1 MKSEFPIISNVL
13 RNLFKIDM
21 HWSSLT
27 ILMMHSVKRQ
37 EFEEEYW
44 RLLKVLKLC
53 EYSELSPRK
62 LWHLLWRNSPGGAT
76 VAINC
81 EQTMPTFLWK
91 CQFLVQNPMM
101 YEPKYFILLKKRET
115 LMHLS
120 SAYIIN
126 HEVINC
132 EMLSSTMLSGKEKS
146 KKWQNWEIYGR

>member
-1 MKSEFPIISNVL
+1 MLTSQKASVRNVTKLQFHKVNSEFLIISNVL

-62 LWHLLWRNSPGGAT
+62 LWHLLWRSSPGGAT
-76 VAINC
+76 VATVAINC
-81 EQTMPTFLWK
+81 QQTMLPFFLHENAHFWCRTQWCMSQNISSCWK
-91 CQFLVQNPMM
+91 
-101 YEPKYFILLKKRET
+101 R
-115 LMHLS
+115 
-120 SAYIIN
+120 
-126 HEVINC
+126 
-132 EMLSSTMLSGKEKS
+132 GKL
-146 KKWQNWEIYGR
+146 WCTCPLHI